1 LWYNEVIERKEDT
14 MMTEQRNEILETARL
29 VDFERHLFKPYE
41 GKRFDALV
49 DSVRQNGVIEP
60 IIVRPQGKEYEI
72 LSGHNRVRAAR
83 EVGLERV
90 PAVIYDKA
98 SDEEANIIVTV
109 TNLVQRGYTEL
120 SHSERAA
127 ALSAHH
133 SAIKSQGK
141 RTDLIQA
148 VDSLL
153 GDMENTD
160 ATSDLRGH
168 KLPARELLAKTYGIG
183 GSVVERYLRVNKLIE
198 PLKVRLDKGEIPLFA
213 AVDAAA
219 LNADEQNMLEE
230 VLRDEQYRLTAQNA
244 KLLRTAHRDE
254 QTQTLTTEQIRHYL
268 KAAVPAV
275 PKVSV
280 KLNQDVI
287 SRYFAADDK
296 PDAISDTIAQAL
308 EAWFADKNK

>member
-1 LWYNEVIERKEDT
+1 
-14 MMTEQRNEILETARL
+14 MAQQRNEQLNIAQL
-29 VDFERHLFKPYE
+29 VEFAAHLFKPYE

-49 DSVRQNGVIEP
+49 DSVRENGVIEP
-60 IIVRPQGKEYEI
+60 IIVRSQGKKFEI
-72 LSGHNRVRAAR
+72 LSGHNRVKAAT
-83 EVGLERV
+83 EAGLEAV
-90 PAVIYDKA
+90 PAVIYDGL

-109 TNLVQRGYTEL
+109 TNLIQRGYTEL

-133 SAIKSQGK
+133 GAIKAQGK

-153 GDMENTD
+153 GSTESGDG
-160 ATSDLRGH
+160 TSDLRGH

-198 PLKVRLDKGEIPLFA
+198 PLKTRLDNGEIPLFA

-219 LNADEQNMLEE
+219 LNIAEQELLEE
-230 VLRDEQYRLTAQNA
+230 VLRDEQYKLTVPNA
-244 KLLRTAHRDE
+244 KLLRTAYRGDNGE
-254 QTQTLTTEQIRHYL
+254 NLTADQIRHYL
-268 KAAVPAV
+268 KANEPAA

-287 SRYFAADDK
+287 SRYFADEDK

-308 EAWFADKNK
+308 EAWFADKSK